1 MEKFA
6 IGIDLGGTR
15 VKIGLIL
22 GDELIAK
29 TIIPARSSEGLAAS
43 LPAIE
48 TTISSMLFSQ
58 NVPAS
63 LFGGIGLG
71 FPGLVDPKQK
81 KILSTNKKYDDALEI
96 DLQQWAADKWNVPL
110 FIDNDARMA
119 AVGEWKYGAGKGTDN
134 LVVITIGTGIG
145 TSAII
150 EGKLLR
156 GKHFQAGCLGGH
168 LSVDYKG
175 AVCTCGNVGCM
186 EAHAATWSIKQRVAE
201 SAGYSGSTLSAAE
214 VIDFESLFKEAK
226 NNDQL
231 AQQIKE
237 DCLEVWA
244 AGIVN
249 LIHAY
254 DPEVVVIGGGVLNNR
269 DEVMPYLIDKVKQH
283 AWCPWGTVDIRPT
296 SLLSDAG
303 IFGAVHCLL
312 NDI

>member
-15 VKIGLIL
+15 VKMGLIL
-22 GDELIAK
+22 GDQLIAK
-29 TIIPARSSEGLAAS
+29 TIIPARSSEGLGAS
-43 LPAIE
+43 LPFIE
-48 TTISSMLFSQ
+48 TEINSMLFAH

-63 LFGGIGLG
+63 LFGGVGLG

-81 KILSTNKKYDDALEI
+81 KILSTNKKYDDALGI
-96 DLQQWAADKWNVPL
+96 DLKQWANDKWNVPF

-186 EAHAATWSIKQRVAE
+186 EAHAATWSIKQLVAG
-201 SAGYSGSTLSAAE
+201 SAGYSESTMSTTD

-226 NNDQL
+226 NNDPL
-231 AQQIKE
+231 ARQIKD

-269 DEVMPYLIDKVKQH
+269 EEVMPYLIDKVKQH

-303 IFGAVHCLL
+303 IFGAVYCLL
-312 NDI
+312 NDV